1 MIILIIE
8 DQESVAHL
16 WRDFLVDKF
25 GDRDI
30 RVGYNM
36 EQGIALMRETPHP
49 DVVLLDLFLPDSTPI
64 QTLKSIETLKAIN
77 PYAVILVITGML
89 DDSLPKIAAAMGAD
103 SYNDKTLMT
112 TQSSLLDAMKHAFQK
127 RSTDPESAPTY
138 QKNLELLEQITSIAI
153 SQTLI
158 HQNEATT

>member
-89 DDSLPKIAAAMGAD
+89 DD
-103 SYNDKTLMT
+103 
-112 TQSSLLDAMKHAFQK
+112 
-127 RSTDPESAPTY
+127 
-138 QKNLELLEQITSIAI
+138 
-153 SQTLI
+153 
-158 HQNEATT
+158 